1 MIKDMTEGNPSK
13 MIVAYSIPI
22 ILSGMFQQFYN
33 IADSVIAG
41 KYAGVDALAAVGASY
56 PITMLFI
63 AVAAGASIGASVV
76 ISQIFGA
83 KEYTKMKTAAFTA
96 VTSILVL
103 SVFLTAVGQIAN
115 NGLIRLMNT
124 PEDVYQN
131 GALYLRIYFA
141 GLVFLFL
148 YNIANA
154 VFNALGDSKTPLY
167 FLIVSSLTNII
178 LDYIFVAIFK
188 MGVAGV
194 AWATFLAQGLA
205 SLLAMLTLLKRLHKI
220 KTEEKARY
228 FDQNLLRQMSKIAI
242 PSIFQQSVV
251 SIGQLMI
258 QALVNSYGS
267 TVIAG
272 YSAAIK
278 LDSFFKMTIQSMGN
292 AVSSFSA
299 QNAGA
304 KKLDR
309 IKRGYVSTL
318 KIGIGYSIISV
329 IIIRLAGYGMVSWF
343 VSSDTD
349 AAVREQVL
357 AVGTSYM
364 NVVAVFYI
372 AFVIL
377 MVSTGLMR
385 GVGYMPGFTTITFV
399 DLVIR
404 VAVTYILAY
413 VIGYEA
419 IWWAI
424 GIGWICGMIQSY
436 FFLKYGNWR
445 SGMVK

>member
-13 MIVAYSIPI
+13 MIVTYSIPI

-41 KYAGVDALAAVGASY
+41 KYAGVSALAAVGASY

-63 AVAAGASIGASVV
+63 AVATGASIGASVV
-76 ISQIFGA
+76 ISQIFGS
-83 KEYTKMKTAAFTA
+83 KEFTKMKTAAYTA
-96 VTSILVL
+96 VTSILIL
-103 SVFLTAVGQIAN
+103 SLFLTVIGQISN
-115 NGLIRLMNT
+115 NGLMRLMNT
-124 PEDVYQN
+124 PADVYQD

-167 FLIVSSLTNII
+167 FLIVSSLTNIV
-178 LDYIFVAIFK
+178 LDYIFVAVFK

-194 AWATFLAQGLA
+194 AWATFIAQGLA
-205 SLLAMLTLLKRLHKI
+205 SLLAIYTLLRRLNAI
-220 KTEEKARY
+220 ETGEKAGY
-228 FDQNLLRQMSKIAI
+228 FDQSLLRQMSRIAI

-267 TVIAG
+267 AVIAG

-304 KKLDR
+304 KRLDR
-309 IKRGYVSTL
+309 IKRGYASTL
-318 KIGIGYSIISV
+318 KIGIVYSIVSV
-329 IIIRLAGYGMVSWF
+329 VIIRLAGPVMISWF
-343 VSSDTD
+343 VSSDTS

-357 AVGTSYM
+357 TVGTAYM
-364 NVVAVFYI
+364 NVVAMFYI
-372 AFVIL
+372 PFVIL

-413 VIGYEA
+413 YIGYDA

-436 FFLKYGNWR
+436 FFLKFGNWKA
-445 SGMVK
+445 GWEK

>member
-1 MIKDMTEGNPSK
+1 MIKDMTEDNPSK
-13 MIVAYSIPI
+13 IIITYSIPI

-41 KYAGVDALAAVGASY
+41 KYAGVNALAAVGASY

-63 AVAAGASIGASVV
+63 AVATGASIGASVV

-96 VTSILVL
+96 VSSILIL
-103 SVFLTAVGQIAN
+103 SLILTVIGQIAN
-115 NGLIRLMNT
+115 NSLMRLMNT
-124 PEDVYQN
+124 PQDVYRN

-167 FLIVSSLTNII
+167 FLIASSITNIV
-178 LDYIFVAIFK
+178 LDYIFVAVLNL
-188 MGVAGV
+188 GVAGV
-194 AWATFLAQGLA
+194 AWATFIAQGFA
-205 SLLAMLTLLKRLHKI
+205 SLLAGFTLLKRLHGI
-220 KTEEKARY
+220 QTEEKAGY
-228 FDQNLLRQMSKIAI
+228 FDQSLLRQMGKIAI

-304 KKLDR
+304 KRLDR
-309 IKRGYVSTL
+309 IKEGYSSTL
-318 KIGIGYSIISV
+318 KFGIGYSVVSV
-329 IIIRLAGYGMVSWF
+329 IVIRLAGTEMIQWF
-343 VSSDTD
+343 VSNDTG
-349 AAVREQVL
+349 AEIREQVL
-357 AVGTSYM
+357 AVGTAYM
-364 NVVAVFYI
+364 NTVAMFYVS
-372 AFVIL
+372 FVIL

-413 VIGYEA
+413 FIGYNA

-436 FFLKYGNWR
+436 FFLKYGNWKT
-445 SGMVK
+445 GWEK